1 MEEQLISLGLTPA
14 QAQTYLYLLKQ
25 GKAVKPTKVATEVQQ
40 TRTNT
45 YKLLDTLL
53 ELGLVTRS
61 KDKATFV
68 YTAEDPGAL
77 TNLSQRKRNEAIRL
91 EKRVKEVLPKLKELH
106 VKSEE
111 ATNVKARRGKRAVY
125 EAHMRHAKRAGDMHF
140 ILSQSD
146 IPLLSY
152 ELMRKIRHA
161 PFDLG
166 SNRFGITQ
174 DVPGAPKNPA
184 IDARTGLT
192 RTWIDR
198 KEYKAPVE
206 WSVHGGELLI
216 VDYSGEGEVV
226 SIKNETIADAFTQLW
241 TLIDTQVRSRPG
253 YKNLPLHAE
262 REV

>member
-1 MEEQLISLGLTPA
+1 MEEQLVTLGLTPA
-14 QAQTYLYLLKQ
+14 QAHTYLYLLKQ
-25 GKAVKPTKVATEVQQ
+25 GRAVKPSKLASGVQQ

-53 ELGLVTRS
+53 EMGLVNRS
-61 KDKATFV
+61 KDRATFM

-77 TNLSQRKRNEAIRL
+77 VNLAHRKRNEAIRL
-91 EKRVKEVLPKLKELH
+91 EKAVKEVLPKLKELH
-106 VKSEE
+106 VKTEE

-125 EAHMRHAKRAGDMHF
+125 EAHMRHAKRAGDVHF

-161 PFDLG
+161 PFDAG
-166 SNRFGITQ
+166 SQRFGLTQ

-198 KEYKAPVE
+198 KDYTAPVE
-206 WSVHGGELLI
+206 WSSHGGELLI
-216 VDYSGEGEVV
+216 VDYSGEGEVI
-226 SIKNETIADAFTQLW
+226 SIRNEVIADAFRQLW
-241 TLIDTQVRSRPG
+241 TLIDTQVRSSPD
-253 YKNLPLHAE
+253 YKNLPRLAE